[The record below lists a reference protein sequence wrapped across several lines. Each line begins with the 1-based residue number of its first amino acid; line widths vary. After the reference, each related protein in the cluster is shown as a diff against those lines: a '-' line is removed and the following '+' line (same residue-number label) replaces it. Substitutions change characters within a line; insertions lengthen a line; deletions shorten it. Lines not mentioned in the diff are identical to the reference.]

1 MKTKTIV
8 QFQRKERK
16 IYLKD
21 MGERNNTNFVLLAE
35 TPGNKVLYAS
45 SIKSDLF
52 EQHEKNQIAEV
63 KGIALVKPKREDGK
77 FLQVLFGDGKILD
90 LKDENYCLFFHFPNP
105 ENDSVDSLL
114 IFNFPSMLGKGA
126 RFQIFLSDGD
136 NQNAMALF
144 WLLKDFILEEEEEV
158 KDGQI

>member
-1 MKTKTIV
+1 METKTIV

-16 IYLKD
+16 VWLKD

-35 TPGNKVLYAS
+35 TPDNEVFYAS

-63 KGIALVKPKREDGK
+63 EGIALVKPKREDGK
-77 FLQVLFGDGKILD
+77 FLQVLFGSGKILD
-90 LKDENYCLFFHFPNP
+90 LKNENYCLFFHFPNP
-105 ENDSVDSLL
+105 KNDSVDCVL
-114 IFNFPSMLGKGA
+114 IFNFPSMLGKGT
-126 RFQIFLSDGD
+126 RFQIFLSDKD

-144 WLLKDFILEEEEEV
+144 WLLKDFILEEEEAV
-158 KDGQI
+158 KDE